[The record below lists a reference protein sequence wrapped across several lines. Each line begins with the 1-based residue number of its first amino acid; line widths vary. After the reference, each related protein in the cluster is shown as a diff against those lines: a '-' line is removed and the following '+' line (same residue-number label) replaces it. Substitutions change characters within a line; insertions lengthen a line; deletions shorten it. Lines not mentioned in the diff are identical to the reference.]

1 MLAAVRSATL
11 IGVDGQPVTVEVH
24 VSSGLPAYQVVG
36 LPDAAVRESR
46 ERVRAAVLSSG
57 LEWPQRRITVNLA
70 PGGVRKSGSG
80 LELAVAL
87 GLLGANDALPAGVLD
102 GVAVLGELGLDG
114 SVRPVP
120 GTLALVDAL
129 ARAGVGAV
137 VVPVANASEAELV
150 GGVRVRAART
160 LGELRACLKG
170 EEPWPD
176 WDPPAADPDRDLEA
190 ALGDDELVDLADV
203 RGLPFAR
210 QALEVAAAGG
220 HHLLFCGPPGTGKTM
235 LARRLGTILP
245 PLSPAEA
252 LEVTRIHSAAGEPV
266 AGRLVGRRPFR
277 APHHTASTAALV
289 GGGSGRARPGE
300 ITLAHRGV
308 LFLDELGEFAPSSLD
323 ALRQPLEERAVRISR
338 QPVSLTFP
346 AAFQLI
352 ACSNPCPCGS
362 GAQGCRCSD
371 AQRERYRR
379 RLSAPLLDRFDLR
392 VRVDAPEAADVRG
405 ERSADVALR
414 VAAAF
419 ERQRARYADWPW
431 SQNAHVAAG
440 AVAAPALARAR
451 RRRRLAVPHRRAQP
465 HRSGRH
471 PDTTRR
477 PHSGRPRRRGRDHRR
492 PPRSG
497 IGDAGRRAVSAD
509 RDRARPPRP
518 PRDPVEVAAAT
529 LACLPDMTPKR
540 LRGLIER
547 VGGPVGALA
556 ALDRGLGSAVLC
568 DGTSATDLPARAAL
582 ARIWQEA
589 AHTARVDQLLRERAT
604 HVFVEGR
611 PGYPIDDLPEPPVVL
626 LAEGERPEALG
637 RRRVAVVG
645 TRAATPHGLEDA
657 YELGAVLARAGVT
670 VVSGLAI
677 GIDAAAH
684 EGALDAGGAV
694 VGVVGTGLDVVY
706 PRRHRVLF
714 DRVRGAG
721 LLVSELGYGVQPR
734 RQAFPVRNR
743 IIAGLAEVVVVVEAT
758 LKGGARI
765 TAERALEYGR
775 TVMAY
780 PGSRRNPS
788 AAGTNALLYD
798 GAGVVLEPS
807 DVLVALELEHGAPRL
822 DLRTPPVG
830 EAAAVLRACHGEPA
844 TLDQLASRTAL
855 APSTVVAA
863 VRALERDRWM
873 ERARGLCWPR

>member
-1 MLAAVRSATL
+1 
-11 IGVDGQPVTVEVH
+11 
-24 VSSGLPAYQVVG
+24 
-36 LPDAAVRESR
+36 
-46 ERVRAAVLSSG
+46 
-57 LEWPQRRITVNLA
+57 
-70 PGGVRKSGSG
+70 
-80 LELAVAL
+80 
-87 GLLGANDALPAGVLD
+87 
-102 GVAVLGELGLDG
+102 
-114 SVRPVP
+114 
-120 GTLALVDAL
+120 
-129 ARAGVGAV
+129 
-137 VVPVANASEAELV
+137 
-150 GGVRVRAART
+150 
-160 LGELRACLKG
+160 
-170 EEPWPD
+170 
-176 WDPPAADPDRDLEA
+176 
-190 ALGDDELVDLADV
+190 
-203 RGLPFAR
+203 
-210 QALEVAAAGG
+210 
-220 HHLLFCGPPGTGKTM
+220 
-235 LARRLGTILP
+235 
-245 PLSPAEA
+245 
-252 LEVTRIHSAAGEPV
+252 
-266 AGRLVGRRPFR
+266 
-277 APHHTASTAALV
+277 
-289 GGGSGRARPGE
+289 
-300 ITLAHRGV
+300 
-308 LFLDELGEFAPSSLD
+308 
-323 ALRQPLEERAVRISR
+323 
-338 QPVSLTFP
+338 
-346 AAFQLI
+346 
-352 ACSNPCPCGS
+352 
-362 GAQGCRCSD
+362 
-371 AQRERYRR
+371 
-379 RLSAPLLDRFDLR
+379 
-392 VRVDAPEAADVRG
+392 
-405 ERSADVALR
+405 
-414 VAAAF
+414 
-419 ERQRARYADWPW
+419 
-431 SQNAHVAAG
+431 
-440 AVAAPALARAR
+440 
-451 RRRRLAVPHRRAQP
+451 
-465 HRSGRH
+465 
-471 PDTTRR
+471 
-477 PHSGRPRRRGRDHRR
+477 
-492 PPRSG
+492 
-497 IGDAGRRAVSAD
+497 VSAD
-509 RDRARPPRP
+509 RDHARPPRP
-518 PRDPVEVAAAT
+518 PRDPVEIAAAT

-540 LRGLIER
+540 LRALVER
-547 VGGPVGALA
+547 AGGPVGALA

-568 DGTSATDLPARAAL
+568 DGASATDLPARTAL

-589 AHTARVDQLLRERAT
+589 AHTERVDQLLRERAT

-626 LAEGERPEALG
+626 LAEGERVEALG

-657 YELGAVLARAGVT
+657 YELGAALARAGVT

-863 VRALERDRWM
+863 VRALERDGWM